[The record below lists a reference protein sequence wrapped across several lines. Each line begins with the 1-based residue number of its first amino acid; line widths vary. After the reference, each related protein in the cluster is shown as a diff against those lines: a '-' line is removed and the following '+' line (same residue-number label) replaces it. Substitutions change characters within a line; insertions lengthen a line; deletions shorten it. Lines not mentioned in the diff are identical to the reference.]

1 MTAKQHI
8 FRVRRN
14 YNQWVANQ
22 TLEDYALRFTAKSAR
37 RWSAAR
43 VATTALGAISFLALE
58 AIGGAITLHYG
69 FDNAVA
75 AILAVSSIIF
85 LTAIPI
91 SYYAAKYGVDIDL
104 LTRGAGFGYIGS
116 TITSL
121 IYASFT
127 FIFFALEAAIM
138 AMALDLLFDIPLV
151 WGYLISSVVIIPL
164 VTHGITFISRFQ
176 LWTQPLWLTL
186 QLLPFMFIIYAD
198 ASAVESW
205 TAFAGTPPLDANTA
219 ALNGSTASAESLA
232 AATPATGVSILLF
245 GAASAVI
252 FSLIAQIGEQVD
264 FLRFLPEP
272 NAKTRWRW
280 WAALIAGGP
289 GWIVIGAIKI
299 LAGSFLAVL
308 ALNHGIGM
316 EEAADP
322 TRMYMVAFTYIT
334 SSPEVALSVAGIF
347 VILSQLKINV
357 TNAYAGSIAWSN
369 FFSRLTHSH
378 PGRVVWLVFN
388 VAIALLLMELG
399 VYRAL
404 EQTLGFYGIVAV
416 AWLGSLVADLVINKP
431 LGLSPKHI
439 EFKRAHLY
447 DINPVGVG
455 SMLIASVMGI
465 VCHAGVLGDI
475 AQALSHFIAL
485 GLALICAPLIAIV
498 TRGRYYLARPVTSI
512 SDVEQLRYH
521 AHHQATVSCC
531 ICEHKFEYEDMTY
544 CPAYAGDICSLCC
557 SLDARCQ
564 DYCKPDAGYV
574 HQVGNFLKR
583 FLPESIGDNI
593 NSRLGH
599 FIILVVVING
609 LSAILLSLIYFQTP
623 IDAPETAAL
632 LEATLWKVFFLL
644 VIITGVVS
652 WLFVLA
658 HESRVVAQE
667 ESQRQTRLLMEEI
680 EAHERTDRALQTAKE
695 QAEAANLAK
704 SRYLTGISHELRSPL
719 NAVLGYAQLL
729 EKASDIPTSRKDA
742 LGVIRRSG
750 EHLAD
755 LIEGLLDISK
765 IEAGRLDLHQDQVR
779 LSLLLEQLVHM
790 FRLQAEAKGLEFI
803 YECHDRLPELVRTD
817 EKRLRQILINLLSNA
832 VKYTNKGKVV
842 FKLRYRSQV
851 AEFTVTDTGE
861 GIAAENME
869 RIFRPFERV
878 HRPGSTAT
886 GTGLGLTITRLL
898 CEIMGGDIA
907 VTSKLGQG
915 SQFKASLMLAS
926 ITNPQRESITA
937 PVQTIYGYQ
946 GAVRRLL
953 LVDDDASHR
962 QLMRAMLSPLG
973 FDIID
978 MDNPLAVVT
987 RYKDEVAQGT
997 APDLIMLDVSM
1008 PEMSGWQVAEQ
1019 LRAQDYHGPILMVSA
1034 DASEGKEHLA
1044 NAHHAQEPQTDAPQP
1059 PLHNAYVI
1067 KPVRLPLLL
1076 DHIGSLLKLTWCY
1089 EKTTSSTAVQ
1099 SFTPAAAHNN
1109 EQQII
1114 ATDNHRTPTQ
1124 PLSITDDALQQLKQL
1139 AAIGHK
1145 KGLLEHIQQLQNSS
1159 HHNKDSPWLQQ
1170 LQQLSTHFQFE
1181 KVIELIDDYCAA
1193 ELTH

>member
-1 MTAKQHI
+1 MAAKQHI

-37 RWSAAR
+37 RWSNSR

-69 FDNAVA
+69 FNNAVA
-75 AILAVSSIIF
+75 AICAVSLIIF

-138 AMALDLLFDIPLV
+138 SMALDLLFGIPLV
-151 WGYLISSVVIIPL
+151 YGYLISSLAIIPL

-176 LWTQPLWLTL
+176 LWSQPLWIVL
-186 QLLPFMFIIYAD
+186 QLLPFVFIIYAD

-205 TAFAGTPPLDANTA
+205 TQYSGSLQTGDEAPAGIN
-219 ALNGSTASAESLA
+219 
-232 AATPATGVSILLF
+232 ILFF

-272 NAKTRWRW
+272 KPDKKWQW

-289 GWIVIGAIKI
+289 GWIVIGSIKI

-308 ALNHGIGM
+308 AMNHGIGLQ
-316 EEAADP
+316 ESADP
-322 TRMYMVAFTYIT
+322 TRMYMVAFSYIAN
-334 SSPEVALSVAGIF
+334 SPEVALSVAGIF

-416 AWLGSLVADLVINKP
+416 AWLGALVADLVINKP

-447 DINPVGVG
+447 DINPVGFG
-455 SMLIASVMGI
+455 AMLIASLLGI
-465 VCHAGVLGDI
+465 VCHSGWFGDL

-485 GLALICAPLIAIV
+485 GAALICAPLIAYG
-498 TRGRYYLARPVTSI
+498 TGGRYYLARPVEPNTAP
-512 SDVEQLRYH
+512 DDARH
-521 AHHQATVSCC
+521 ATQSCC
-531 ICEHKFEYEDMTY
+531 ICEHKFEHEDMTF
-544 CPAYAGDICSLCC
+544 CPAYAGPICSLCC

-564 DYCKPDAGYV
+564 DFCKPGAAYSEQLSQFFKAFLPRFV
-574 HQVGNFLKR
+574 TSRISSQVGHFL
-583 FLPESIGDNI
+583 S
-593 NSRLGH
+593 
-599 FIILVVVING
+599 LVIVING
-609 LSAILLSLIYFQTP
+609 LSAILLSLIYFQTRFNTP
-623 IDAPETAAL
+623 DTAAL

-644 VIITGVVS
+644 VIVTGVIS

-658 HESRVVAQE
+658 HDSRFVAQE
-667 ESQRQTRLLMEEI
+667 ESQKQTRLLMEEI
-680 EAHERTDRALQTAKE
+680 EAHERTDRALQLAKE
-695 QAEAANLAK
+695 QADAANLAK

-729 EKASDIPTSRKDA
+729 EKDSAIPLHRRDA
-742 LGVIRRSG
+742 ISVIRRSG

-765 IEAGRLDLHQDQVR
+765 IEAGRLDLHQDQVP
-779 LSLLLEQLVHM
+779 LAQLVEQLVQM
-790 FRLQAEAKGLEFI
+790 FRVQAEAKGLEFMF
-803 YECHDRLPELVRTD
+803 ECQDRLPELVRTD

-832 VKYTNKGKVV
+832 IKYTEQGSVQ
-842 FKLRYRSQV
+842 FKLRYRNQV
-851 AEFTVTDTGE
+851 AEFTVRDSGE
-861 GIAAENME
+861 GIAPDNIE

-878 HRPGSTAT
+878 RRPGSTAT

-898 CEIMGGDIA
+898 CEIMGGEIA
-907 VTSKLGQG
+907 VQSTLGEG
-915 SQFKASLMLAS
+915 STFKASLMLSS
-926 ITNPQRESITA
+926 ISKPRSESVSI
-937 PVQTIYGYQ
+937 PSQTIYGYQ
-946 GAVRRLL
+946 GRVRTLM
-953 LVDDDASHR
+953 LVDDEASHR
-962 QLMRAMLSPLG
+962 QLMRAMLAPLG
-973 FDIID
+973 FTIIEV
-978 MDNPLAVVT
+978 DNPLLALA
-987 RYKDEVAQGT
+987 RLAQET
-997 APDLIMLDVSM
+997 AQDNRPDLIMLDVSM
-1008 PEMSGWQVAEQ
+1008 PGLNGWQLAQQ
-1019 LRAQDYHGPILMVSA
+1019 LRTENFMGPIIMVSA
-1034 DASEGKEHLA
+1034 DASEGKNQSFTDNVES
-1044 NAHHAQEPQTDAPQP
+1044 AQP
-1059 PLHNAYVI
+1059 HNAYVI
-1067 KPVRLPLLL
+1067 KPVRMQLLL
-1076 DHIGSLLKLTWCY
+1076 DHLGDLLNLTWCN
-1089 EKTTSSTAVQ
+1089 EKSAAIQ
-1099 SFTPAAAHNN
+1099 TPHTDTIPSLTLPAEEHLHELAH
-1109 EQQII
+1109 
-1114 ATDNHRTPTQ
+1114 
-1124 PLSITDDALQQLKQL
+1124 LAL
-1139 AAIGHK
+1139 IGHK
-1145 KGLLEHIQQLQNSS
+1145 KGLQVKIQWLQANAAASPEFIQQLE
-1159 HHNKDSPWLQQ
+1159 Q
-1170 LQQLSTHFQFE
+1170 LIANFQFE
-1181 KVIELIDDYCAA
+1181 KILDLVDSPDLDSLEQ
-1193 ELTH
+1193 E

>member
-14 YNQWVANQ
+14 YNLWVANQ
-22 TLEDYALRFTAKSAR
+22 TLEDYALRFTAKRAR

-69 FDNAVA
+69 FTNAIA
-75 AILAVSSIIF
+75 AILAVSVIIF

-138 AMALDLLFDIPLV
+138 AMALDLLFGIPLA
-151 WGYLISSVVIIPL
+151 WGYLISSLAIIPM
-164 VTHGITFISRFQ
+164 VTHGITFITRFQ
-176 LWTQPLWLTL
+176 LWSQPLWVIL
-186 QLLPFMFIIYAD
+186 QLLPFVFIIYAD
-198 ASAVESW
+198 ASAVENW
-205 TAFAGTPPLDANTA
+205 TLYEGGFEQQISSNDGIN
-219 ALNGSTASAESLA
+219 
-232 AATPATGVSILLF
+232 ILLF

-264 FLRFLPEP
+264 FLRFLPTP
-272 NAKTRWRW
+272 KNTRKARLNW

-299 LAGSFLAVL
+299 TAGSFLAVL
-308 ALNHGIGM
+308 ALNHGVAS
-316 EEAADP
+316 EDATDP
-322 TRMYMVAFTYIT
+322 TRMYMVAFSYIAN
-334 SSPEVALSVAGIF
+334 SPEVALSMAGIF

-416 AWLGSLVADLVINKP
+416 AWLGSLVADLIINKP

-447 DINPVGVG
+447 DINPVGFG
-455 SMLIASVMGI
+455 SMLIASVVGI
-465 VCHAGVLGDI
+465 VCHSGILGEI
-475 AQALSHFIAL
+475 PQALSHFIAL
-485 GLALICAPLIAIV
+485 GTALLTAPAIAV
-498 TRGRYYLARPVTSI
+498 ATKGRYYLARPTVDLQEVVTNSQNMH
-512 SDVEQLRYH
+512 EEKL
-521 AHHQATVSCC
+521 ATISCC
-531 ICEHKFEYEDMTY
+531 ICEHKFETEDMTH
-544 CPAYAGDICSLCC
+544 CPAYAGHICSLCC
-557 SLDARCQ
+557 SLDARCH
-564 DYCKPDAGYV
+564 DHCKPGANYTTQISD
-574 HQVGNFLKR
+574 FLKL
-583 FLPESIGDNI
+583 FLPKTAISHI
-593 NSRLGH
+593 NSRFGH
-599 FIILVVVING
+599 FLILVLAING

-680 EAHERTDRALQTAKE
+680 DAHERTDRELQKAKE
-695 QAEAANLAK
+695 TAEAANLAK

-729 EKASDIPTSRKDA
+729 EKDPRMPAHRKDA
-742 LGVIRRSG
+742 LSVIRRSG

-779 LSLLLEQLVHM
+779 IAVLMEQLVHM
-790 FRLQAEAKGLEFI
+790 FRLQAEAKGLQFI
-803 YECHDRLPELVRTD
+803 YECKDRLPELVRTD

-832 VKYTNKGKVV
+832 IKYTEKGSVV

-851 AEFTVTDTGE
+851 AEFTITDTGE
-861 GIAAENME
+861 GIAPENIE

-878 HRPGSTAT
+878 RRAGSTAT

-898 CEIMGGDIA
+898 SEIMGGDIA
-907 VTSKLGQG
+907 VTSIPGQG
-915 SQFKASLMLAS
+915 STFKASLMLAS
-926 ITNPQRESITA
+926 INKPQTEFITPQA
-937 PVQTIYGYQ
+937 QTIYGYKGEQ
-946 GAVRRLL
+946 KCLM
-953 LVDDDASHR
+953 LVDDEASHR
-962 QLMRAMLSPLG
+962 QLMRAMLEPLG
-973 FDIID
+973 FEIIEL
-978 MDNPLAVVT
+978 DNPLLALD
-987 RYKDEVAQGT
+987 RLAQEIHQGNC
-997 APDLIMLDVSM
+997 PDLIMLDVSM
-1008 PEMSGWQVAEQ
+1008 PEMNGWQLAKN
-1019 LRAQDYHGPILMVSA
+1019 LRESGFQSPIIMVSA
-1034 DASEGKEHLA
+1034 DASEGKDLPSHHLSEIA
-1044 NAHHAQEPQTDAPQP
+1044 
-1059 PLHNAYVI
+1059 PLHDAYVL
-1067 KPVRLPLLL
+1067 KPVRISVLLN
-1076 DHIGSLLKLTWCY
+1076 HIGRLLNLVWCY
-1089 EKTTSSTAVQ
+1089 EKAESNTNPSPELIGALE
-1099 SFTPAAAHNN
+1099 FPD
-1109 EQQII
+1109 EQ
-1114 ATDNHRTPTQ
+1114 H
-1124 PLSITDDALQQLKQL
+1124 LDDLVHFAS
-1139 AAIGHK
+1139 IGHK
-1145 KGLLEHIQQLQNSS
+1145 KGLENKIQEMEQAGVAQTQFMQEIKKLTAS
-1159 HHNKDSPWLQQ
+1159 
-1170 LQQLSTHFQFE
+1170 FQFE
-1181 KVIELIDDYCAA
+1181 KIVALIDT
-1193 ELTH
+1193 ELTEENK

>member
-69 FDNAVA
+69 FSNAVA
-75 AILAVSSIIF
+75 AIMAVSLIIF

-138 AMALDLLFDIPLV
+138 AMALDLLFGIPLA
-151 WGYLISSVVIIPL
+151 WGYLISSLAIIPL

-176 LWTQPLWLTL
+176 LWTQPLWIIL
-186 QLLPFMFIIYAD
+186 QLLPFVFIIYAD

-205 TAFAGTPPLDANTA
+205 TEFSGNTEA
-219 ALNGSTASAESLA
+219 
-232 AATPATGVSILLF
+232 PAQGVSILLF

-264 FLRFLPEP
+264 FLRFLPP
-272 NAKTRWRW
+272 PKPGKQLRW
-280 WAALIAGGP
+280 WGALIAGGP

-308 ALNHGIGM
+308 ALNHGIGIA
-316 EEAADP
+316 EAADP
-322 TRMYMVAFTYIT
+322 TRMYMVAFSYIAN
-334 SSPEVALSVAGIF
+334 SPEVALSVAGIF

-447 DINPVGVG
+447 DINPVGFG
-455 SMLIASVMGI
+455 SMLIASIIGI
-465 VCHAGVLGDI
+465 VCHTGILGEI

-485 GLALICAPLIAIV
+485 GAALICAPSIAFA
-498 TRGRYYLARPVTSI
+498 TGGRYYLARPV
-512 SDVEQLRYH
+512 VELGDEIAIQADG
-521 AHHQATVSCC
+521 AHPTVSCC
-531 ICEHKFEYEDMTY
+531 ICEHKFETEDMTY
-544 CPAYAGDICSLCC
+544 CPAYAGHICSLCC
-557 SLDARCQ
+557 SLDARCH
-564 DYCKPDAGYV
+564 DYCKPGASYAT
-574 HQVGNFLKR
+574 QVGDFLKA
-583 FLPESIGDNI
+583 FLPKSISDHI

-599 FIILVVVING
+599 FIILVLVING

-623 IDAPETAAL
+623 IHAPETAAL

-695 QAEAANLAK
+695 EAEAANQAK

-729 EKASDIPTSRKDA
+729 EKDPSMPEHRKDA

-779 LSLLLEQLVHM
+779 IAVLMEQLVHM
-790 FRLQAEAKGLEFI
+790 FRLQAEAKGLVFI
-803 YECHDRLPELVRTD
+803 YECKDRLPELVRTD

-832 VKYTNKGKVV
+832 IKYTEKGSVI

-851 AEFTVTDTGE
+851 AEFTITDTGE
-861 GIAAENME
+861 GIAGENIE

-878 HRPGSTAT
+878 RKPGSTAT

-898 CEIMGGDIA
+898 SEIMGGDIA
-907 VTSKLGQG
+907 VSSEIGKG
-915 SQFKASLMLAS
+915 STFKASLMLAS
-926 ITNPQRESITA
+926 INKPHTEFISA

-946 GAVRRLL
+946 GATRRLM
-953 LVDDDASHR
+953 LVDDEASHR
-962 QLMRAMLSPLG
+962 QLMRAMLEPLG
-973 FDIID
+973 FSIIEL
-978 MDNPLAVVT
+978 DNPLLALD
-987 RYKDEVAQGT
+987 RLAQEIDHDNC
-997 APDLIMLDVSM
+997 PDLIMLDVSM
-1008 PEMSGWQVAEQ
+1008 PGLNGWQLAKQ
-1019 LRAQDYHGPILMVSA
+1019 LRDAGFHSPIIMVSA
-1034 DASEGKEHLA
+1034 DASEGKDLPRHDNTEA
-1044 NAHHAQEPQTDAPQP
+1044 A
-1059 PLHNAYVI
+1059 PLHDAYVI
-1067 KPVRLPLLL
+1067 KPVRINLLL
-1076 DHIGSLLKLTWCY
+1076 DHLGRLLNLVWRY
-1089 EKTTSSTAVQ
+1089 EKQELIPEEINLIEAYEL
-1099 SFTPAAAHNN
+1099 PAEHHLDDLAH
-1109 EQQII
+1109 
-1114 ATDNHRTPTQ
+1114 
-1124 PLSITDDALQQLKQL
+1124 L

-1145 KGLLEHIQQLQNSS
+1145 KGLQTKIQELEKIAGAHPAFIQELKKLTGN
-1159 HHNKDSPWLQQ
+1159 
-1170 LQQLSTHFQFE
+1170 FQFE
-1181 KVIELIDDYCAA
+1181 KILALVDKEFDNDIDTDIPQDQLEKSKCN
-1193 ELTH
+1193 EH

>member
-1 MTAKQHI
+1 VQ
-8 FRVRRN
+8 
-14 YNQWVANQ
+14 Q
-22 TLEDYALRFTAKSAR
+22 SAR

-69 FDNAVA
+69 FNNAVA
-75 AILAVSSIIF
+75 AIMAVSLIIF

-138 AMALDLLFDIPLV
+138 AMALDLLFGIPLA
-151 WGYLISSVVIIPL
+151 WGYLISSLAIIPL

-176 LWTQPLWLTL
+176 LWSQPLWIIL
-186 QLLPFMFIIYAD
+186 QLLPFVFIIYAD

-205 TAFAGTPPLDANTA
+205 TEFSGGMQAQEAQDEGIN
-219 ALNGSTASAESLA
+219 
-232 AATPATGVSILLF
+232 ILLF

-272 NAKTRWRW
+272 KPNARLRW

-308 ALNHGIGM
+308 TLNHGIGI

-322 TRMYMVAFTYIT
+322 TRMYMVAFSYIA

-439 EFKRAHLY
+439 EFKRAHLF

-455 SMLIASVMGI
+455 SMLIASIAGI
-465 VCHAGVLGDI
+465 VCHTGILGNI
-475 AQALSHFIAL
+475 AQALSHFVAL
-485 GLALICAPLIAIV
+485 GLALICAPLIAFA
-498 TRGRYYLARPVTSI
+498 TGGRYYLARPVVNVMKDADHS
-512 SDVEQLRYH
+512 EGAH
-521 AHHQATVSCC
+521 ATISCC
-531 ICEHKFEYEDMTY
+531 ICEHKFETEDITY
-544 CPAYAGDICSLCC
+544 CPAYAGHICSLCC
-557 SLDARCQ
+557 SLDARCH
-564 DYCKPDAGYV
+564 DYCKPGANYST
-574 HQVGNFLKR
+574 QLSNFFKV
-583 FLPESIGDNI
+583 FLPKSITTNI
-593 NSRLGH
+593 NSRVGH
-599 FIILVVVING
+599 FVVLVLFING

-695 QAEAANLAK
+695 EAEAANQAK

-729 EKASDIPTSRKDA
+729 EKDPSMPAHRKDA

-779 LSLLLEQLVHM
+779 IAVLMEQLVHM
-790 FRLQAEAKGLEFI
+790 FRLQAEAKGLIFI
-803 YECHDRLPELVRTD
+803 YECKDRLPEFVRTD

-832 VKYTNKGKVV
+832 IKYTDKGSVV

-851 AEFTVTDTGE
+851 AEFTITDTGE
-861 GIAAENME
+861 GIAPENIE

-878 HRPGSTAT
+878 RRAGSTAT

-898 CEIMGGDIA
+898 SEIMGGDIA
-907 VTSKLGQG
+907 VTSTPGVG
-915 SQFKASLMLAS
+915 STFKASLMLAS
-926 ITNPQRESITA
+926 ISKPHPEFITA
-937 PVQTIYGYQ
+937 PVQTIYGYK
-946 GAVRRLL
+946 GTVRTLM
-953 LVDDDASHR
+953 LVDDEASHR
-962 QLMRAMLSPLG
+962 QLMRAMLAPLG
-973 FDIID
+973 FEIIEL
-978 MDNPLAVVT
+978 DNPLLALD
-987 RYKDEVAQGT
+987 RLMQEIDNNRS
-997 APDLIMLDVSM
+997 PDLIMLDVSM
-1008 PEMSGWQVAEQ
+1008 PGINGWQLAKQ
-1019 LRAQDYHGPILMVSA
+1019 LREAGYHSPIIMVSA
-1034 DASEGKEHLA
+1034 DASEGKDLP
-1044 NAHHAQEPQTDAPQP
+1044 AHDNTEVT
-1059 PLHNAYVI
+1059 PLHDAYVI
-1067 KPVRLPLLL
+1067 KPVRINLLL
-1076 DHIGSLLKLTWCY
+1076 DHIGRLLNLVWCY
-1089 EKTTSSTAVQ
+1089 EKQESAA
-1099 SFTPAAAHNN
+1099 PASQLIGALELPA
-1109 EQQII
+1109 
-1114 ATDNHRTPTQ
+1114 DNH
-1124 PLSITDDALQQLKQL
+1124 LDDIAHL

-1145 KGLLEHIQQLQNSS
+1145 KGLQDKIQELEKSGTAHSVFIQELKKLTAN
-1159 HHNKDSPWLQQ
+1159 
-1170 LQQLSTHFQFE
+1170 FQFE
-1181 KVIELIDDYCAA
+1181 KILALVDAENVEEQDTEVIQDR
-1193 ELTH
+1193 

>member
-69 FDNAVA
+69 FNNAVT
-75 AILAVSSIIF
+75 AIMAVSLIIF

-138 AMALDLLFDIPLV
+138 AMALDLLFGISLA
-151 WGYLISSVVIIPL
+151 WGYLISSLAIIPL

-176 LWTQPLWLTL
+176 LWSQPLWIIL
-186 QLLPFMFIIYAD
+186 QLLPFVFIIYAD

-205 TAFAGTPPLDANTA
+205 TEFFGGMQAQEAPGAGIN
-219 ALNGSTASAESLA
+219 
-232 AATPATGVSILLF
+232 ILLF

-272 NAKTRWRW
+272 KPNARLRW

-308 ALNHGIGM
+308 TLNHGIGID
-316 EEAADP
+316 EAADP
-322 TRMYMVAFTYIT
+322 TRMYMVAFSYIA

-439 EFKRAHLY
+439 EFKRAHLF

-455 SMLIASVMGI
+455 SMLIASVAGI
-465 VCHAGVLGDI
+465 VCHTGVLGDI

-485 GLALICAPLIAIV
+485 GLALICAPLIAFA
-498 TRGRYYLARPVTSI
+498 TGGRYYLARPVVNVME
-512 SDVEQLRYH
+512 DAEQTDGAH
-521 AHHQATVSCC
+521 ATISCC
-531 ICEHKFEYEDMTY
+531 ICEHKFETEDITY
-544 CPAYAGDICSLCC
+544 CPAYAGHICSLCC
-557 SLDARCQ
+557 SLDARCH
-564 DYCKPDAGYV
+564 DYCKPGANYST
-574 HQVGNFLKR
+574 QLSNFFKV
-583 FLPESIGDNI
+583 FLPKSITTNI
-593 NSRLGH
+593 NSRVGH
-599 FIILVVVING
+599 FVVLVLFING

-623 IDAPETAAL
+623 IHAPETAAL

-695 QAEAANLAK
+695 EAEAANQAK

-729 EKASDIPTSRKDA
+729 EKDPSMPTHRKDA

-779 LSLLLEQLVHM
+779 IAVLMEQLVHM
-790 FRLQAEAKGLEFI
+790 FRLQAEAKGLVFI
-803 YECHDRLPELVRTD
+803 YECKDRLPEFVRTD

-832 VKYTNKGKVV
+832 IKYTEKGSVV

-851 AEFTVTDTGE
+851 AEFTITDTGE
-861 GIAAENME
+861 GIAPENIE

-878 HRPGSTAT
+878 RRAGSTAT

-898 CEIMGGDIA
+898 SEIMGGDIA
-907 VTSKLGQG
+907 VTSTPGVG
-915 SQFKASLMLAS
+915 STFKASLMLAS
-926 ITNPQRESITA
+926 ISKPHPEFITA
-937 PVQTIYGYQ
+937 PVQTIYGYK
-946 GAVRRLL
+946 GAVRALM
-953 LVDDDASHR
+953 LVDDEASHR
-962 QLMRAMLSPLG
+962 QLMRAMLAPLG
-973 FDIID
+973 FEIIEL
-978 MDNPLAVVT
+978 DNPLLVLDRLT
-987 RYKDEVAQGT
+987 QEIDNNNC
-997 APDLIMLDVSM
+997 PDLVMLDVSM
-1008 PEMSGWQVAEQ
+1008 PGISGWQLAKQ
-1019 LRAQDYHGPILMVSA
+1019 LREAGYHSPIIMVSA
-1034 DASEGKEHLA
+1034 DASEGKDLP
-1044 NAHHAQEPQTDAPQP
+1044 AHDNTDVA
-1059 PLHNAYVI
+1059 PLHDAYVI
-1067 KPVRLPLLL
+1067 KPVRINLLL
-1076 DHIGSLLKLTWCY
+1076 DHIGRLLNLVWCY
-1089 EKTTSSTAVQ
+1089 EKQETTAPVSQLIGALEL
-1099 SFTPAAAHNN
+1099 PA
-1109 EQQII
+1109 
-1114 ATDNHRTPTQ
+1114 DNH
-1124 PLSITDDALQQLKQL
+1124 LDDIAHL
-1139 AAIGHK
+1139 ASIGHK
-1145 KGLLEHIQQLQNSS
+1145 KGLQDKIQELEKSTTAHPAFIQELKKLTAN
-1159 HHNKDSPWLQQ
+1159 
-1170 LQQLSTHFQFE
+1170 FQFE
-1181 KVIELIDDYCAA
+1181 KILALVDAA
-1193 ELTH
+1193 VVEEQVTETIQDQ